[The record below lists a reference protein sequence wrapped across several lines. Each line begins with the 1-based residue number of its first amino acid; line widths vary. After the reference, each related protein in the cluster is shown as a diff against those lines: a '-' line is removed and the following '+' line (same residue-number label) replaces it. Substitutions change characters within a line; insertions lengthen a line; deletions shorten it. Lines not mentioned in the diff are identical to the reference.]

1 MFLFEKMFFATP
13 LPPLSLY
20 NHAVEEEEKYHHG
33 TLYCRL
39 LNAKLEFAIFAF
51 INRQCDLSIFNKI
64 TQYTSLFL
72 VDIANQSN
80 DKENKLI
87 VAMAF
92 FWISSRPIYG
102 H

>member
-1 MFLFEKMFFATP
+1 MFFATP

-20 NHAVEEEEKYHHG
+20 SHAVEEEEKYHHG

-39 LNAKLEFAIFAF
+39 LNAKLEFAKFAF
-51 INRQCDLSIFNKI
+51 INRQCGLSIFNKI
-64 TQYTSLFL
+64 IHGTRYTSLFL

-80 DKENKLI
+80 GKEKKLI
-87 VAMAF
+87 VAMGF

-102 H
+102 R